1 MLNKRSIKKGIA
13 IFILFAVLI
22 FFIALFNSFSK
33 LSYNGDHSNSFFTEL
48 KNHHIYKA
56 IVFIPHADDEIY
68 VAGSLL
74 YGLNK
79 ANIKTYVVYFTNSN
93 SFGYGGKRK
102 LEAIN
107 SCKELGVSNE
117 NIFFLDFPER
127 KQSDTSDIT
136 GTSSLND
143 RHKIKETIKSIILK
157 LSPQLIVCSDFD
169 FHRDHRLY
177 SILFDESIGE
187 LKKEKKF
194 SNCIIWKGFAYETS
208 YNAPNDF
215 YNINLLSTKKP
226 TDQQNKKY
234 DTDVPFYEWDARIRI
249 PVHNDILTHSIF
261 FNPLYKASSK
271 HWTTIVY
278 LKALNAINSDQV
290 FWNRRID
297 NLAFSAKFEVSS
309 GDPKH
314 LNDFKL
320 FDVQDITI
328 NKRYNVEYY
337 NCVWIPSIA
346 DKQKKITI
354 KFPQPINIY
363 SIVLYD
369 NPDLNNN
376 ILSGELE
383 LDDGSY
389 INLSNF
395 KKNGAPSEFQVNKMG
410 ISSLSF
416 KIVDFEGKTPGLSE
430 FEIFSQKMS
439 HPRILK
445 LIDQNTDAFIYKYF
459 VTNNAQ
465 IPLSVYLY
473 PKYFTDYSITVEDS
487 LKSHASIKN
496 NHFIMKN
503 KFRKCNII
511 VRSKNNPEL
520 YDKVEFIKLNKFDIF
535 IYNLFS
541 EIDFK
546 CVIFVDK
553 FNRNNIIRAIKEK
566 RFFTAIKTKLNK
578 ITNHNIYEK

>member
-1 MLNKRSIKKGIA
+1 MQGIA

-22 FFIALFNSFSK
+22 LFIALFNSFSK

-74 YGLNK
+74 YGLNR
-79 ANIKTYVVYFTNSN
+79 ANIKTYVVYFTDSN
-93 SFGYGGKRK
+93 SFGYGEKRK

-143 RHKIKETIKSIILK
+143 RHKIKEAIKSIILK

-169 FHRDHRLY
+169 FHRAHRLY

-194 SNCIIWKGFAYETS
+194 DNCIIWKGFAYETS

-234 DTDVPFYEWDARIRI
+234 DTDVPFYEWDARVRI

-297 NLAFSAKFEVSS
+297 NLAFNANFEVSS
-309 GDPKH
+309 GNPKH

-337 NCVWIPSIA
+337 NCVWIPSIT

-354 KFPQPINIY
+354 KFSQPVNIH
-363 SIVLYD
+363 SVILYD

-376 ILSGELE
+376 ILSGKLE
-383 LDDGSY
+383 FNDGSY

-395 KKNGAPSEFQVNKMG
+395 QKNGAPSEFQVNKTG

-416 KIVDFEGKTPGLSE
+416 KIVEFEGKTPGLSE

-445 LIDQNTDAFIYKYF
+445 LIDQNTDTFIYKYF
-459 VTNNAQ
+459 VTNNAR
-465 IPLSVYLY
+465 IPLSVYQY
-473 PKYFTDYSITVEDS
+473 PKDFTDYSITVEDS
-487 LKSHASIKN
+487 LKCHASIKN
-496 NHFIMKN
+496 NHLIIEN
-503 KFRKCNII
+503 KFRKCNVI
-511 VRSKNNPEL
+511 VKSKNNPEI

-535 IYNLFS
+535 IYNIFS
-541 EIDFK
+541 KIDFK

-553 FNRNNIIRAIKEK
+553 FNRNNIIRVIKER
-566 RFFTAIKTKLNK
+566 RFFTAIKTKFNK
-578 ITNHNIYEK
+578 ITNNNIYEK

>member
-1 MLNKRSIKKGIA
+1 MSNKRRIKKGIA
-13 IFILFAVLI
+13 MLILLAVLI
-22 FFIALFNSFSK
+22 LFIALFNSFSK
-33 LSYNGDHSNSFFTEL
+33 LSYNGDYSNSFFIEL

-79 ANIKTYVVYFTNSN
+79 ANIKTYVVYFTDSN
-93 SFGYGGKRK
+93 SFGYGEKRK
-102 LEAIN
+102 FEAIN

-117 NIFFLDFPER
+117 NVFFLDFPER

-136 GTSSLND
+136 GTSSLNS
-143 RHKIKETIKSIILK
+143 RYKIKEAIKSIILK

-194 SNCIIWKGFAYETS
+194 DNCIIWKGFAYETS

-226 TDQQNKKY
+226 TDQQNKEY
-234 DTDVPFYEWDARIRI
+234 DTDVPFYEWDSRVRI

-261 FNPLYKASSK
+261 LNPLYKASSK
-271 HWTTIVY
+271 HWTSIVY
-278 LKALNAINSDQV
+278 LKALSAINSDQV

-297 NLAFSAKFEVSS
+297 NLAFNAQFEVSS
-309 GDPKH
+309 GNPKH

-328 NKRYNVEYY
+328 NKRYNVEHY
-337 NCVWIPSIA
+337 NCVWSPSIN
-346 DKQKKITI
+346 DEQKKITI
-354 KFPQPINIY
+354 KFPQPMDIH
-363 SIVLYD
+363 SIILYD
-369 NPDLNNN
+369 NPDLDNN
-376 ILSGELE
+376 ILSGKLE
-383 LDDGSY
+383 FDDGSY

-416 KIVDFEGKTPGLSE
+416 KIVDFEGESSGLSE
-430 FEIFSQKMS
+430 VEIFSKKLD

-445 LIDQNTDAFIYKYF
+445 LINQKTDTFIYKYF
-459 VTNNAQ
+459 VTNEAE
-465 IPLSVYLY
+465 IPLSVYQY
-473 PKYFTDYSITVEDS
+473 PKSFADYSITLEDS

-496 NHFIMKN
+496 NHLIIEN
-503 KFRKCNII
+503 RFRKCHVI
-511 VRSKNNPEL
+511 VKSKNDPEI
-520 YDKVEFIKLNKFDIF
+520 YDKVEFIKLNKFDTF
-535 IYNLFS
+535 IYNIFS

-546 CVIFVDK
+546 CVSFVDK
-553 FNRNNIIRAIKEK
+553 LNRNNIIRAIKEK
-566 RFFTAIKTKLNK
+566 RFFTAIKRKLNK
-578 ITNHNIYEK
+578 ISNKNIYEE

>member
-1 MLNKRSIKKGIA
+1 MSNKRRIKKGIA
-13 IFILFAVLI
+13 MLILLAALI
-22 FFIALFNSFSK
+22 LFIALFNSFSK
-33 LSYNGDHSNSFFTEL
+33 LSYNGDYSNSFFIEL

-79 ANIKTYVVYFTNSN
+79 ANIKTYVVYFTDSN
-93 SFGYGGKRK
+93 SFGYGEKRK

-107 SCKELGVSNE
+107 SCKELGVCNE
-117 NIFFLDFPER
+117 NVFFLDFPAR
-127 KQSDTSDIT
+127 NQSDTSDIT
-136 GTSSLND
+136 GTSSLNS
-143 RHKIKETIKSIILK
+143 RYKIKEAIKSIILK

-194 SNCIIWKGFAYETS
+194 DNCIIWKGFAYETS

-226 TDQQNKKY
+226 TDQQNKEY
-234 DTDVPFYEWDARIRI
+234 DTDVPFYEWDSRVRI

-278 LKALNAINSDQV
+278 LKALSAINSDQV

-297 NLAFSAKFEVSS
+297 NLAFNAQFEVSS
-309 GDPKH
+309 GNPKH

-337 NCVWIPSIA
+337 NCVWSPSIN
-346 DKQKKITI
+346 DEQKKITI
-354 KFPQPINIY
+354 KFPQPMNIH
-363 SIVLYD
+363 SIILYD
-369 NPDLNNN
+369 NPDLDNN
-376 ILSGELE
+376 ILSGKLE
-383 LDDGSY
+383 FDDGSY

-416 KIVDFEGKTPGLSE
+416 KIVDFEGESSGLSE
-430 FEIFSQKMS
+430 VEIFSKKLD

-445 LIDQNTDAFIYKYF
+445 LINQKTDTFIYKYF
-459 VTNNAQ
+459 VTNEAE
-465 IPLSVYLY
+465 IPLSVYQY
-473 PKYFTDYSITVEDS
+473 PKSFADYSITLEDS
-487 LKSHASIKN
+487 LESHAAIKN
-496 NHFIMKN
+496 NHLIIEN
-503 KFRKCNII
+503 KFRKCHVI
-511 VRSKNNPEL
+511 VKSKNNPEI
-520 YDKVEFIKLNKFDIF
+520 YDKVEFIKLNKFDTF
-535 IYNLFS
+535 IYNIFS

-546 CVIFVDK
+546 CVSFVDK

-566 RFFTAIKTKLNK
+566 RFFTAIKRKLNK
-578 ITNHNIYEK
+578 IANKNIYEE